1 MPTTD
6 LSPRI
11 KAIQKKIA
19 VPLSGQYDLATIKK
33 LEEIMNI
40 SPVANT
46 FQLRKEAIQRK
57 LGFIGKAA
65 DGIYGVNTTTK
76 LEIFVSDQV
85 PVIHSSASM
94 TISKKGLDLI
104 LQSEI
109 TSEAFYNA
117 KYKTP
122 IWPKSE
128 SGVTIGIGFD
138 LGYYTAT
145 KIENIWS
152 PFLSAAG
159 INKLKAV
166 AGLKGIAA
174 KNALK
179 NNLGNIKSVSVDY
192 RSALEVFYS
201 NSVPAYAKSTIAIY
215 ADINNLPPDAQ
226 AALLSIVYNRGNSL
240 AGDRRREM
248 KNIVALVSAGNLRG
262 IAAEIRSMK
271 RLWTTPDT
279 KGLVIRREKE
289 AVLVENATVFFNMD
303 EVIVV

>member
-1 MPTTD
+1 M
-6 LSPRI
+6 
-11 KAIQKKIA
+11 
-19 VPLSGQYDLATIKK
+19 
-33 LEEIMNI
+33 
-40 SPVANT
+40 
-46 FQLRKEAIQRK
+46 
-57 LGFIGKAA
+57 
-65 DGIYGVNTTTK
+65 
-76 LEIFVSDQV
+76 
-85 PVIHSSASM
+85 
-94 TISKKGLDLI
+94 
-104 LQSEI
+104 
-109 TSEAFYNA
+109 
-117 KYKTP
+117 
-122 IWPKSE
+122 
-128 SGVTIGIGFD
+128 
-138 LGYYTAT
+138 
-145 KIENIWS
+145 
-152 PFLSAAG
+152 SAAG

>member
-19 VPLSGQYDLATIKK
+19 VPATGQYDLPTIKK

-46 FQLRKEAIQRK
+46 LLARKESVQRK
-57 LGFIGKAA
+57 LGITGKEA
-65 DGIYGVNTTTK
+65 DGIFGVNTTTK

-85 PVIHSSASM
+85 PIIHPSASM

-104 LQSEI
+104 VQSEI

-117 KYKTP
+117 MYKNP

-128 SGVTIGIGFD
+128 SGITIGIGFD
-138 LGYYTAT
+138 LGFYTAA
-145 KIENIWS
+145 KIENIWR
-152 PFLSAAG
+152 PFLSAASVV
-159 INKLKAV
+159 KLKVV
-166 AGLKGIAA
+166 AGKKGIAA
-174 KNALK
+174 KNALAI
-179 NNLGNIKSVSVDY
+179 NQGNIKSVLVDY

-215 ADINNLPPDAQ
+215 PDINNLPPDAQ

-240 AGDRRREM
+240 VGDRRREM
-248 KNIVALVSAGNLRG
+248 KNIVSLVTAGNLTG

-279 KGLVIRREKE
+279 KGLAIRREKE
-289 AVLVENATVFFNMD
+289 AILVENATDFFNMED
-303 EVIVV
+303 VVVV